1 MSAIRAAH
9 LQFTIIITYYN
20 KLFHSHILHAQAI
33 FVCVIHIM
41 DINNLHI
48 EVCIPKLKNTVNWNK
63 E

>member
-1 MSAIRAAH
+1 
-9 LQFTIIITYYN
+9 
-20 KLFHSHILHAQAI
+20 LFHSHILHAQAI
-33 FVCVIHIM
+33 FVCVVHIM